1 VIIKMFVDAED
12 NQKLDILD
20 WTGISPTQR
29 GVFQIEVTFDKTKNG
44 AKGCHMAVSDER
56 SDNLT
61 VAPMPQ
67 LQTADSNELSAFT
80 FITNCLIAHQP
91 NDVQCLQGL
100 WAISMPLLEQRRV
113 RLGAKH
119 AQFWLRR
126 QGERDAA
133 NSCADTLQA
142 GKIRADAARAARGRA
157 PTADPQ
163 ARGAGAQARRRSTGQ
178 PCRVRAARHSAFPR
192 S

>member
-1 VIIKMFVDAED
+1 M
-12 NQKLDILD
+12 
-20 WTGISPTQR
+20 
-29 GVFQIEVTFDKTKNG
+29 
-44 AKGCHMAVSDER
+44 KGQTASLSR
-56 SDNLT
+56 R
-61 VAPMPQ
+61 
-67 LQTADSNELSAFT
+67 LQTADSSELSTFT

-100 WAISMPLLEQRRV
+100 WAISMPLLEQRRD

-142 GKIRADAARAARGRA
+142 AKYRLGYELREGE
-157 PTADPQ
+157 
-163 ARGAGAQARRRSTGQ
+163 RRLQTLELE
-178 PCRVRAARHSAFPR
+178 V
-192 S
+192 